1 MIFDNEPFV
10 FIDPP
15 QSLPGAGF
23 ILSTQ
28 EPFYIGKVIKMNQ
41 EEGKKFIQNS
51 AIQEY
56 EFCMGYWVAIIAK
69 GSLLDSESYS
79 REALEEMADFYLN
92 YRIIPNAGRYK
103 RYEL

>member
-23 ILSTQ
+23 ILSTI
-28 EPFYIGKVIKMNQ
+28 PSFYIGKVIKMKP
-41 EEGKKFIQNS
+41 EEGRKLVDSDKDY
-51 AIQEY
+51 A
-56 EFCMGYWVAIIAK
+56 FCGNYWVAIIPQ
-69 GSLLDSESYS
+69 GSLIQTEYFDKGCLNQ
-79 REALEEMADFYLN
+79 MADFYLN

-103 RYEL
+103 RYKL